1 MKFSSDFKLEWNE
14 LKRFERLS
22 DNERS
27 IVFYVENEYYYIYL
41 KSILEELIKKYELNV
56 CYVTSSK
63 SDPLLKSNN
72 ENLKSFYIGEGAA
85 RTKFFLNL
93 KANILIMTMP
103 DLQTFHIKRSKV
115 KKVNYVYVFHSTVST
130 HLVYRKDAFDNFD
143 TILCTGNY
151 QIKEILER
159 ESKENLDSKKLIKCG
174 YPRLDDLIFEYNE
187 LEKFGGIKEI
197 ENQILIAP
205 SWGENGLIETKGEEI
220 VNVLLDADYKVI
232 LRPHPMTIKKSKK
245 TIQRIKEKFSQNSNF
260 QFEEDI
266 STFDSFFSS
275 QCVISDWSGV
285 SLEYAFTTK
294 KPILFMD
301 VPKKMRNPKYKEISH
316 IPLEITIRDKIGKI
330 LSIEKICDLPEK
342 IHEMKMMEKKFV
354 TTITNL
360 HEELIFNVGN
370 SAKIGAE
377 QINKL
382 IEK

>member
-1 MKFSSDFKLEWNE
+1 MKFNSDFKLEWNE
-14 LKRFERLS
+14 LKRFEGLT

-41 KSILEELIKKYELNV
+41 KSILQELIKKYELKV

-72 ENLKSFYIGEGAA
+72 ENLKSFYIGEGAI

-93 KANILIMTMP
+93 KADILVMTMP

-174 YPRLDDLIFEYNE
+174 YPRLDDLIFEYNK

-197 ENQILIAP
+197 ENQILVAP
-205 SWGENGLIETKGEEI
+205 SWGENGLIETKGEQI
-220 VNVLLDADYKVI
+220 VNVLLDADFKVI

-301 VPKKMRNPKYKEISH
+301 VPKKMRNANYKEISY

-330 LSIEKICDLPEK
+330 LSTEKICDLPER

-354 TTITNL
+354 ASITNL

-377 QINKL
+377 QINEL